1 MFFKKDQ
8 GGQRRKGLE
17 KSSSD
22 FFLLWFVVMSVP
34 PGWSSA
40 WSRAHLLW
48 KGDSVL
54 NTDKQW
60 QNGTVCLSACL
71 SVKAELWLL
80 LSVSVSKSSCL
91 TAAAASVSGTRA
103 AQLTQKRWASLWAG
117 RGMITTELTQKTQG
131 KGARM
136 RKMVV
141 MFRDENLAFSLTGD
155 ISLVGNNPVSLPEDH
170 WNYLFCIIIYCTA
183 TSSLLQNHLKGCMYE
198 LKFILLLWN
207 SSIET

>member
-22 FFLLWFVVMSVP
+22 FLLLWLVVVGVP

-40 WSRAHLLW
+40 WSRAHLLE
-48 KGDSVL
+48 KGILHWTEINSGR
-54 NTDKQW
+54 TARS
-60 QNGTVCLSACL
+60 VCLSRL
-71 SVKAELWLL
+71 SFGFCFQF
-80 LSVSVSKSSCL
+80 LSLRAPVCSSHL
-91 TAAAASVSGTRA
+91 SEWDWETLSITLGRHRGDYNRA
-103 AQLTQKRWASLWAG
+103 N
-117 RGMITTELTQKTQG
+117 TEIQG
-131 KGARM
+131 KGAQM

-155 ISLVGNNPVSLPEDH
+155 ISLVGNNPESFPEDH
-170 WNYLFCIIIYCTA
+170 WNYLFFIIIHCTA

-198 LKFILLLWN
+198 LKLILLLWN